1 MNSEGDSLAACNSL
15 PHLMCTR
22 LPYSGK
28 FSKGPIFGKG
38 HLQRSNFREWPFLS
52 EILVP
57 EKTSASFSSIRMF
70 SFNPSLHFCVSRFYG
85 QRWHCH
91 RQWIRKLG
99 SIARHLKKRN
109 RYIPVEVQQQQ
120 TGVK

>member
-22 LPYSGK
+22 LLYSGQ

-57 EKTSASFSSIRMF
+57 EKTSAPFSSECSVSITRFTSALVDSMDNDGTVID
-70 SFNPSLHFCVSRFYG
+70 SGSGSLVVS
-85 QRWHCH
+85 
-91 RQWIRKLG
+91 LDT
-99 SIARHLKKRN
+99 LKS
-109 RYIPVEVQQQQ
+109 V
-120 TGVK
+120 TDTFL